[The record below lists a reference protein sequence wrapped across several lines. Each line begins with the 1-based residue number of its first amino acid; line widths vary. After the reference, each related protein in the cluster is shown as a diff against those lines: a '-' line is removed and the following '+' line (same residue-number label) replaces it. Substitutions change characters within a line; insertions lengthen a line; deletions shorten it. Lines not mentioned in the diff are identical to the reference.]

1 MNHVRARCDEPVHDN
16 NVINGAQRQTR
27 YGALAPNLEE
37 MTMLRKLALAFVAA
51 ASLGA
56 VALAPTVASAAG
68 HGGHGG
74 GHGGWHGGG
83 GHGGWHGGHGGWHGG
98 GYHRGWG
105 GPHFYVGGPYA
116 YGGCTVR
123 RLVPTPWGPRWRWVN
138 RCY

>member
-16 NVINGAQRQTR
+16 NVINGAQRQTQF
-27 YGALAPNLEE
+27 GPPTPNLEE

-56 VALAPTVASAAG
+56 VALSPTVASAA
-68 HGGHGG
+68 
-74 GHGGWHGGG
+74 

-98 GYHRGWG
+98 GYHHGWV
-105 GPHFYVGGPYA
+105 GPRFYVGGPYA
-116 YGGCTVR
+116 SGGCMVR